1 MSGDLRLERV
11 TAGYGRSV
19 VLHEVDL
26 VVPERRAVALL
37 GANGAGKTTLLK
49 VAAGLLRPMVGEI
62 WLGDRPIGRL
72 PEYARARAG
81 LCLIPEGHGIF
92 RHLTV
97 AENLAMFQSGGH
109 RRSPGLAGQRGG
121 DGVDRAVATF
131 PLLGERLR
139 QIAGTLS
146 GGQQQMLAL
155 CRALVT
161 DARMILA
168 DELSLG
174 LAPVVVDE
182 IFAAVDLLRAEGRSL
197 LIVEQYVSRALTI
210 ADYVYILHKGRVAF
224 VGEPEQCAE
233 QQIFEQ
239 YVGSVA

>member
-1 MSGDLRLERV
+1 VNELRLDRV
-11 TAGYGRSV
+11 RAGYGRSV
-19 VLHEVDL
+19 VLHDVDL
-26 VVPERRAVALL
+26 VVPAGRAVALL

-49 VAAGLLRPMVGEI
+49 VAAGLLRPMTGEV

-72 PEYARARAG
+72 PEYARTRDG
-81 LCLIPEGHGIF
+81 VCLIPEGHGIF
-92 RHLTV
+92 RELTV
-97 AENLAMFQSGGH
+97 AENLAMFVGG
-109 RRSPGLAGQRGG
+109 RRRG
-121 DGVDRAVATF
+121 DGIERAVMTF
-131 PLLGERLR
+131 PVLGERLG
-139 QIAGTLS
+139 QTAGTLS

-161 DARMILA
+161 DAHLILA

-182 IFAAVDLLRAEGRSL
+182 IFAAVDVLRAEGRSL
-197 LIVEQYVSRALTI
+197 LIVEQYVSRALAV